1 MNVLSPIKTET
12 KQVPIGTQI
21 VLDKPNTGW
30 TVQSGRVELFFAEFH
45 DGKPASRRHYLF
57 EVKAGGIVMP
67 LLIPLGTM
75 RVMLIV
81 SEAGVLEPLDLSA
94 VKASA
99 QQSQLLPKLAEQIDQ
114 WIHGMSAAA
123 AAIVGVPP
131 DGARA
136 LVAGDKLDAAAEA
149 VVTARSQV
157 VWISSQKAE
166 LAACDDT
173 VIAARGEGAMLPG
186 ATGSATMPVA
196 PGTWVTLRTP
206 GQVTAYATGQALSWP
221 HWLDVLR
228 DFHDLTFNAIQ
239 QAIGDQQT
247 ETKKRIEARVESSER
262 LTEHVISSFHNVAT
276 SSKKA
281 WKGGAHEDEH
291 LFAAFMIVAE
301 AIGLDLTQRAR
312 EQIGKAKTV
321 DEAIRTARLRQRQV
335 ALRGNW
341 WREDLGPLLGFV
353 DEERRVVALLPTGA
367 GHWHMI
373 DPIDG
378 IAVKVNDSIVARI
391 APTAHMLYPTLPDK
405 VLTFKD
411 FLDFGLTRSYRDLGI
426 AIATALAGALLGLAT
441 PIAMRLAFDR
451 FIPGHNSLQLFEL
464 AVGLMLAA
472 LISTLF
478 RIAYDQAA
486 LRIDGRA
493 AGGHMAAV
501 MDRVLR
507 LPEAALRFGSADLAL
522 RFSSADMVRRSIS
535 NIFLSSIPAVFLTV
549 FNGAL
554 MFYYAPP
561 AAAVAL
567 GSFLL
572 LCGMSAYF
580 AWRQKDEQKK
590 GEQLA
595 SDVFNIV
602 FQLVQAITVL
612 RTTASEVRAFAHW
625 GVDFAELRARS
636 HRARNIAT
644 VFETLLSGIDILS
657 LAGIFLLLALLP
669 TTNFSTGA
677 FIAFITAYGM
687 FSGNSMQIVRNIG
700 AVIGLTVSWER
711 GAVLLRA
718 VPDRAASRRDPGRL
732 SGKIDVTNV
741 AFRYAGDGPMA
752 LNGLA
757 MKAEPGEFI
766 ALVGASGSGKSTMMR
781 LLLGLDMPLQGTIQY
796 DGQDLRHLDSELLR
810 RQIGVVLQNGKLFPG
825 TLFENIMGSFHGTI
839 DDAWDAAR
847 QAGIEEDI
855 RALPM
860 GMHTVVTEAT
870 AAFSGGQ
877 VQRLIIA
884 RALVSKPRILLFD
897 EATSSLDNV
906 TQSIVT
912 KSLSRLAVTRIV
924 IAHRLTTVRQADR
937 IYVFENGRIAQTGN
951 YDELIKTAGP
961 FAEFARRQMI

>member
-1 MNVLSPIKTET
+1 MNVLPQIKTET
-12 KQVPIGTQI
+12 KQVPVGTVI
-21 VLDKPNTGW
+21 VLDKPDSGW
-30 TVQSGRVELFFAEFH
+30 TVQSGRVELFLVEFR
-45 DGKPASRRHYLF
+45 DGKPVSRRHYLF

-67 LLIPLGTM
+67 LLTALDTT
-75 RVMLIV
+75 RVVMIV

-99 QQSQLLPKLAEQIDQ
+99 QQGQLLPKLAEQVDQ
-114 WIHGMSAAA
+114 WVHGMSAAI
-123 AAIVGVPP
+123 AAIVSVTP
-131 DGARA
+131 DGAQA
-136 LVAGDKLDAAAEA
+136 LVAGDKVNVAADA
-149 VVTARSQV
+149 VVTARSQT
-157 VWISSQKAE
+157 VWISSPKVE
-166 LAACDDT
+166 LIACDGT
-173 VIAARGEGAMLPG
+173 ALVARDEGSTL
-186 ATGSATMPVA
+186 PVA
-196 PGTWVTLRTP
+196 PGTWVTCRTA
-206 GQVTAYATGQALSWP
+206 GEVTAFATSQMLGWP
-221 HWLDVLR
+221 HWIDVLR
-228 DFHDLTFNAIQ
+228 VFHQLTLNALQ
-239 QAIGDQQT
+239 LAIGDQHT
-247 ETKKRIEARVESSER
+247 ETKRRVEARVEGGER
-262 LTEHVISSFHNVAT
+262 LTEQVVGSFHNVAT
-276 SSKKA
+276 STRKT
-281 WKGGAHEDEH
+281 WRDGAHEDER

-335 ALRGNW
+335 ALRGEW

-367 GHWHMI
+367 GRWEMI
-373 DPIDG
+373 DPVDG
-378 IAVKVNDSIVARI
+378 VAVKVDSSVVARI

-411 FLDFGLTRSYRDLGI
+411 FLNFGLNRSRRDLGI
-426 AIATALAGALLGLAT
+426 AIIVSLAGAVLGLTT

-451 FIPGHNSLQLFEL
+451 FIPGHNSVQLFEL
-464 AVGLMLAA
+464 AVGLTLAA
-472 LISTLF
+472 MITTLF
-478 RIAYDQAA
+478 RIAYDHAA

-493 AGGHMAAV
+493 AGGHMAGV

-522 RFSSADMVRRSIS
+522 RFASTDMVRRSVS
-535 NIFLSSIPAVFLTV
+535 NIILTSIPAVFLTV

-554 MFYYAPP
+554 MFYYSPP
-561 AAAVAL
+561 AAAVAV
-567 GSFLL
+567 GVFLM
-572 LCGMSAYF
+572 LCGISAFF
-580 AWRQKDEQKK
+580 AWKQKDEQKK

-625 GVDFAELRARS
+625 GVDFAELRKRS

-644 VFETLLSGIDILS
+644 VFETLLSGLDVLS

-669 TTNFSTGA
+669 TNNFSTGA

-687 FSGNSMQIVRNIG
+687 FSGNSMQIVRNVG
-700 AVIGLTVSWER
+700 AMVGLTVSWER

-718 VPDRAASRRDPGRL
+718 VPDRSASRRDPGRL
-732 SGKIDVTNV
+732 SGKIDVNNV
-741 AFRYAGDGPMA
+741 AFRYSGDGPMA
-752 LNGLA
+752 LSGA
-757 MKAEPGEFI
+757 AIKAEPGEFV

-796 DGQDLRHLDSELLR
+796 DGQDLRHLDAELLR

-825 TLFENIMGSFHGTI
+825 TLFENIMGSAQGTI
-839 DDAWDAAR
+839 DDAWEAAR
-847 QAGIEEDI
+847 QAGIEDDI
-855 RALPM
+855 RGLPM

-884 RALVSKPRILLFD
+884 RALVGKPRILLFD
-897 EATSSLDNV
+897 EATSSLDNLKQSVV
-906 TQSIVT
+906 TQSV
-912 KSLSRLAVTRIV
+912 SRLAVTRIV

-937 IYVFENGRIAQTGN
+937 IYVFDKGRIAQTGT
-951 YDELIKTAGP
+951 YDELIKVAGP
-961 FAEFARRQMI
+961 FADFARRQMI

>member
-1 MNVLSPIKTET
+1 MNVLPQIKLEAAP
-12 KQVPIGTQI
+12 VPIGTQI
-21 VLDKPNTGW
+21 VLDKPDAGW
-30 TVQSGRVELFFAEFH
+30 TVQSGRVELFLVEFH

-67 LLIPLGTM
+67 LLIPLGTT
-75 RVMLIV
+75 RVVLIV

-99 QQSQLLPKLAEQIDQ
+99 RQGQLLPKIAEQIDQ
-114 WIHGMSAAA
+114 WVHGMSAAI

-131 DGARA
+131 DGAQA
-136 LVAGDKLDAAAEA
+136 VVPGDKLDAVADA
-149 VVTARSQV
+149 VVTARAQA
-157 VWISSQKAE
+157 VWISSPKAE
-166 LAACDDT
+166 LVACDGT
-173 VIAARGEGAMLPG
+173 AIAVRAD
-186 ATGSATMPVA
+186 SAVLPVA

-206 GQVTAYATGQALSWP
+206 GQVTAHASAQALAWP
-221 HWLDVLR
+221 NWPDVLR
-228 DFHDLTFNAIQ
+228 DFHELTFNALQ
-239 QAIGDQQT
+239 QAIGEQQA
-247 ETKKRIEARVESSER
+247 ETQKRIEARVEGGER
-262 LTEHVISSFHNVAT
+262 LTERVIGSFHNVAT
-276 SSKKA
+276 SSKKT
-281 WKGGAHEDEH
+281 WKGGAREDER

-312 EQIGKAKTV
+312 EQIGKAKSV

-335 ALRGNW
+335 ALRGQW
-341 WREDLGPLLGFV
+341 WREDLGPLLGFI

-367 GHWHMI
+367 GSWRMI
-373 DPIDG
+373 DPVDG
-378 IAVKVNDSIVARI
+378 IAVKVDDGIVARI

-411 FLDFGLTRSYRDLGI
+411 FLNFGLTRSHRDLGI
-426 AIATALAGALLGLAT
+426 AISAALAGAILGLAT
-441 PIAMRLAFDR
+441 PLAMRLAFDR

-478 RIAYDQAA
+478 RVAYDQAA

-522 RFSSADMVRRSIS
+522 RFASTDMVRRSIS
-535 NIFLSSIPAVFLTV
+535 NILLTSIPAVFLTV

-572 LCGMSAYF
+572 LCGLSAYF

-644 VFETLLSGIDILS
+644 VFETLLSGLDVLS
-657 LAGIFLLLALLP
+657 LAGIFLLMALLP
-669 TTNFSTGA
+669 STNFTTGA

-700 AVIGLTVSWER
+700 AVVGLTVSWER

-718 VPDRAASRRDPGRL
+718 VPDRSASRRDPGRL
-732 SGKIDVTNV
+732 SGKIDVNNV
-741 AFRYAGDGPMA
+741 AFRYSGDGPMA
-752 LNGLA
+752 LSGVAL
-757 MKAEPGEFI
+757 KADPGEFVAI
-766 ALVGASGSGKSTMMR
+766 VGASGSGKSTLMR

-825 TLFENIMGSFHGTI
+825 TLFENIMGSVHGTI
-839 DDAWDAAR
+839 DDAWEAAR
-847 QAGIEEDI
+847 QAGIEDDI
-855 RALPM
+855 RSMPM

-884 RALVSKPRILLFD
+884 RALVGKPRILLFD
-897 EATSSLDNV
+897 EATSSLDNLTQSVV
-906 TQSIVT
+906 TQSV
-912 KSLSRLAVTRIV
+912 SRLAVTRIV
-924 IAHRLTTVRQADR
+924 IAHRLTTVQQADR
-937 IYVFENGRIAQTGN
+937 IYVFDKGRIAQTGT

-961 FAEFARRQMI
+961 FADFARRQMI